1 MTMESLNLK
10 SKWDLLSNESI
21 QNGFKA
27 LRITANCI
35 PELFIALDSNN
46 NPCLLLFAE
55 EDVDLVFKGAE
66 KDKLSLSLNLPSQ
79 VLVLKLK
86 DPNYVDLFN
95 DLILSLYNRV
105 FRISDNKTSIQEF
118 VNTFYK
124 WAEFFEEPDRNKL
137 TFEQVKGIIGE
148 LNYLKEILHSSSI
161 ENIDFQL
168 ESWMGPYETS
178 NDFVFDKKHV
188 ELKTKDSSSQVIK
201 ISSEFQLEIEP
212 FKTLELVIVSM
223 QTDYINGLSLSDS
236 ISICLDLIR
245 ERYGDISIFL
255 RALRQ
260 IGLSP
265 EASKDYDNLKFR
277 IINSNVYD
285 CTDDNFPKLTT
296 QNIPLGISNLKYSL
310 NVSTLEE
317 FLIKET
323 IY

>member
-1 MTMESLNLK
+1 MESLNLK
-10 SKWDLLSNESI
+10 SKWDLLSNESLE
-21 QNGFKA
+21 NGFKA

-46 NPCLLLFAE
+46 NSCLLLFAE

-86 DPNYVDLFN
+86 DANYIDLFN

-124 WAEFFEEPDRNKL
+124 WAEFFEEPDSSKL
-137 TFEQVKGIIGE
+137 SIEQVKGIIGE
-148 LNYLKEILHSSSI
+148 LNYLKDILKSSNL
-161 ENIDFQL
+161 ENIDLQL
-168 ESWMGPYETS
+168 ESWIGPYDTS
-178 NDFVFDKKHV
+178 NDFVFDNKNV
-188 ELKTKDSSSQVIK
+188 EIKAKDFSSQTIK

-223 QTDYINGLSLSDS
+223 QTDYINGVSLSDS
-236 ISICLDLIR
+236 ISICIDLIR
-245 ERYGDISIFL
+245 KRYGNISIFL

-265 EASKDYDNLKFR
+265 EVSKDYDNFKFR
-277 IINSNVYD
+277 IINSKVYD
-285 CTDDNFPKLTT
+285 CTGGDFPKLTT

-310 NVSTLEE
+310 NESTIEE
-317 FLIKET
+317 FLISET
-323 IY
+323 NY